1 MARPKKEET
10 NGGIVDSVKIAAE
23 SFYKANKSEIYGE
36 YHDPYKV
43 SFGVFSLDVLT
54 GGGISGGT
62 LLRLIGSPS
71 SGKSSEG
78 LLIIKNFLESRPK
91 SRALIIPTEARLT
104 EKMKGRSG
112 VKFVDKP
119 EDWANNTCLILSMNV
134 YEKIA
139 NFIWTLVKTNEM
151 RPKEEQ
157 ENLAIMIDSMDY
169 LTLESDYQKEIGDTL
184 KVAGPQFLS
193 KKLFAKLSLPFNAG
207 GHIFIANSQISSAPK
222 IDPYSKDPIRQGG
235 SSGGHAIQH
244 QATTVIEFA
253 PRYEGDYL
261 LEDADA
267 KYDEKKNPKIGHKVK
282 GWIRKGDNEKYDVKF
297 EYAVKYGRTG
307 GNSVFVESELVDM
320 LITWELLKKESAQGS
335 AIVNPDLLTEMRKI
349 DAEFPDKF
357 RSIGRA
363 VEYLESKPEATKY
376 LVDKF
381 KKMLSK

>member
-43 SFGVFSLDVLT
+43 STGVLSLDLIL
-54 GGGISGGT
+54 GGGVMPGLCR
-62 LLRLIGSPS
+62 LLGPS
-71 SGKSSEG
+71 MGGKSSEG
-78 LLIIKNFLESRPK
+78 LLIIKNFFEIRPK

-104 EKMKGRSG
+104 EKLKGRSG

-119 EDWANNTCLILSMNV
+119 EDWVNHTCLILPMNL

-151 RPKEEQ
+151 RPKDEQ
-157 ENLAIMIDSMDY
+157 ENLAIMIDCMDY
-169 LTLESDYQKEIGDTL
+169 LSLERDLDKPLGEAGV
-184 KVAGPQFLS
+184 VAGSAYLT
-193 KKLFAKLSLPFNAG
+193 KKLWTRLALPFNAG
-207 GHIFIANSQISSAPK
+207 GHLFIANSQQSAAPK
-222 IDPYSKDPIRQGG
+222 IDMYARDPIRQGG
-235 SSGGHAIQH
+235 SSGGNGIQY

-253 PRYEGDYL
+253 QRYEGDYI
-261 LEDADA
+261 LEDENA
-267 KYDEKKNPKIGHKVK
+267 KYDEKKNPKIGHMVK
-282 GWIRKGDNEKYDVKF
+282 GWVRKSDNEKYDIKF

-307 GNSVFVESELVDM
+307 GNSVFVESELVNL
-320 LITWELLKKESAQGS
+320 LIAWELLKKESAQGS

-363 VEYLESKPEATKY
+363 VEYLETKPEATKY